1 MSQVTPHFWSTLA
14 LPHYQGDNPRM
25 MSAPQGSNSCS
36 KQWFNFFFFLDF
48 VLPACMYVQCVSVGS
63 PELGLGLRG
72 AVIDLVGVG
81 FESSYSVRASALN
94 H

>member
-1 MSQVTPHFWSTLA
+1 
-14 LPHYQGDNPRM
+14 
-25 MSAPQGSNSCS
+25 
-36 KQWFNFFFFLDF
+36 
-48 VLPACMYVQCVSVGS
+48 MYVQCVSVGS
-63 PELGLGLRG
+63 PELGLGLWG

>member
-1 MSQVTPHFWSTLA
+1 
-14 LPHYQGDNPRM
+14 
-25 MSAPQGSNSCS
+25 
-36 KQWFNFFFFLDF
+36 
-48 VLPACMYVQCVSVGS
+48 MYVQCVSVRS